1 MSVRMHFVPA
11 ALSALLLS
19 LALPARADGEPG
31 RLRLGLRSGFALP
44 YGRFADIRTLA
55 TFRDTNVH
63 SLSDDIHGAIPIWL
77 DAGYQLTPRLML
89 GGYAVLGLVL
99 PKVAP
104 AMNPLSGGC
113 PENFDCSGLGWRLG
127 IQAEYRFLSGPL
139 QPWVALGLGY
149 EWVHS
154 HIQGQQLNFELASW
168 HSGPEFLHV
177 QAGADFRASPSL
189 ALGPFLALTAM
200 QYTSCSLE
208 WMGQSQPCQLDDK
221 AWHGW
226 VSFGARGTLQL

>member
-1 MSVRMHFVPA
+1 MSGRLHFVPA

-113 PENFDCSGLGWRLG
+113 PETAPVSVGAWASRRSTASSAGRCNPGSRSAWATSGCT
-127 IQAEYRFLSGPL
+127 ATS
-139 QPWVALGLGY
+139 
-149 EWVHS
+149 
-154 HIQGQQLNFELASW
+154 
-168 HSGPEFLHV
+168 
-177 QAGADFRASPSL
+177 RASS
-189 ALGPFLALTAM
+189 
-200 QYTSCSLE
+200 
-208 WMGQSQPCQLDDK
+208 
-221 AWHGW
+221 
-226 VSFGARGTLQL
+226 